1 MRSVRLFSTLLLAA
15 LAAQASTVTVFF
27 TALPS
32 TLENYNYQT
41 SNASPSAT
49 YNGYASATID
59 GFINQSL
66 ICDDYLSD
74 TSMPSSSNL
83 IYDYSTLGGTQPL
96 QYARFT
102 GVNETR
108 NYEEA
113 AVLLVGLS
121 NDIANHVA
129 TAKDI
134 TDIQYALW
142 NLFDPS
148 LTINSSQQGK
158 QTAALSIVDAGGQ
171 SALNDYKQLV
181 IYTPTAAYASNQE
194 FLGLNTPVGAPEPSA
209 APLLALLFGAG
220 WFAAQRRR
228 SLAWRLLAKPA
239 AVLSSRAN
247 KP

>member
-32 TLENYNYQT
+32 TLANFNYQT

-66 ICDDYLSD
+66 ICDDYVSD

-83 IYDYSTLGGTQPL
+83 IYDYSTLGGTHPL
-96 QYARFT
+96 QYVRFT
-102 GVNETR
+102 GANETQ

-129 TAKDI
+129 TANDI
-134 TDIQYALW
+134 TDIQYAVW
-142 NLFDPS
+142 NIFDPS
-148 LTINSSQQGK
+148 LTINSNQQAK
-158 QTAALSIVDAGGQ
+158 QTAALSVVNAGGQ
-171 SALNDYKQLV
+171 TAVNDFNQLV

-194 FLGLNTPVGAPEPSA
+194 FLGLNTPTGTPEPGA
-209 APLLALLFGAG
+209 APMLALLFGAG
-220 WFAAQRRR
+220 WFAARRRR
-228 SLAWRLLAKPA
+228 SPAWRLLVSP
-239 AVLSSRAN
+239 SRAR
-247 KP
+247 KRQ